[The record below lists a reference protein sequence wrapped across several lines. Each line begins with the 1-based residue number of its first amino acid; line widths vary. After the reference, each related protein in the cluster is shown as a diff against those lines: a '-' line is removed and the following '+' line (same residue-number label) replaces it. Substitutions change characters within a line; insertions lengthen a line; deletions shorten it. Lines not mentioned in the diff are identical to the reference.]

1 MRIQKV
7 ASDVRGRNVTGGEM
21 AAMIC
26 TESKGSLPRRYAI
39 ADFSGRQIE
48 VPVAKEDDYSYFA
61 LDQAGDIR
69 KYYGENGYVVVR
81 GLLPQGLCD
90 CATTSFEEEVKPF
103 GGFIYRQASANPE
116 RHVFTNEGYMLN
128 SILNVQSLD
137 RRRFA
142 GFRQAGLDLL
152 THVNM
157 QCAVSTILGSPG
169 KLVQSMYF
177 DGNPV
182 TWPHQDTYYLDAEE
196 IGRMTAAWVAVEDIA
211 PGAGRFFVY
220 PKSHL
225 IDMAK
230 NGGDFDIAFHHE
242 RYKELVKRVIRE
254 QGLDCR
260 APALSKGDVLF
271 WAAKTIHGSLC
282 TTEPTRSRR
291 SFTAHFIPD
300 RSRFLQ
306 FQTRVRPLK
315 TTLVNGM
322 RVHHPK
328 DLSKSGNRTVL
339 FVETRFPRAFQMAKR
354 AATKFVTR

>member
-1 MRIQKV
+1 MV
-7 ASDVRGRNVTGGEM
+7 SGG
-21 AAMIC
+21 
-26 TESKGSLPRRYAI
+26 SKRSSTRYYEI
-39 ADFSGRQIE
+39 ADFSGLKIDI
-48 VPVAKEDDYSYFA
+48 PVAEEDDYPYFA
-61 LDQAGDIR
+61 LDQDVDIR
-69 KYYGENGYVVVR
+69 KYYNENGYVVVR
-81 GLLPQGLCD
+81 GLLPQYLCER
-90 CATTSFEEEVKPF
+90 ATALFAAEVKTF
-103 GGFIYRQASANPE
+103 RGYIYRQASGSPE
-116 RHVFTNEGYMLN
+116 RHLFTNEGFMLN

-137 RRRFA
+137 RRRFP

-152 THVNM
+152 THANM
-157 QCAVSTILGSPG
+157 QRAVSTILGEPG

-220 PKSHL
+220 PGSHL

-242 RYKELVKRVIRE
+242 RYKQLVKRVIRE
-254 QGLDCR
+254 QGLVCR

-300 RSRFLQ
+300 RCRFLQ
-306 FQTRVRPLK
+306 FQTRVKPLK
-315 TTLVNGM
+315 TEFVNAM
-322 RVHHPK
+322 KVHHPK
-328 DLSKSGNRTVL
+328 DLSKTANRAVL
-339 FVETRFPRAFQMAKR
+339 FLETRFPRTFQLAKR
-354 AATKFVTR
+354 AAIKLVTR

>member
-1 MRIQKV
+1 MSLV
-7 ASDVRGRNVTGGEM
+7 GGGGDGLHRAE
-21 AAMIC
+21 
-26 TESKGSLPRRYAI
+26 TSFPRLYGI
-39 ADFSGRQIE
+39 ADFSGREIE
-48 VPVAKEDDYSYFA
+48 VPVAAEDDYPYFV
-61 LDQAGDIR
+61 LDQAADIR
-69 KYYGENGYVVVR
+69 KYYDENGYVVVR
-81 GLLPQGLCD
+81 GLLPQDLCD
-90 CATTSFEEEVKPF
+90 RATASFEAEVKPF

-116 RHVFTNEGYMLN
+116 RHVFTNEGFMLN
-128 SILNVQSLD
+128 TILNVQSLD
-137 RRRFA
+137 RRHFA

-152 THVNM
+152 THANM
-157 QCAVSTILGSPG
+157 QRAVSTILGEPG

-196 IGRMTAAWVAVEDIA
+196 IGRMTAAWIAVEDIA

-242 RYKELVKRVIRE
+242 RYKELVKQVIRE
-254 QGLDCR
+254 QGLVCR

-271 WAAKTIHGSLC
+271 WAAKTIHGSLR

-315 TTLVNGM
+315 TELVNGM

-328 DLSKSGNRTVL
+328 DLSKAANRAVL
-339 FVETRFPRAFQMAKR
+339 FVETRFPRTFQMTKR
-354 AATKFVTR
+354 AAIKLVTR

>member
-1 MRIQKV
+1 MN
-7 ASDVRGRNVTGGEM
+7 ARGTEV
-21 AAMIC
+21 AAMVSVW
-26 TESKGSLPRRYAI
+26 SKRSSARYYEI
-39 ADFSGRQIE
+39 ADFSGQEID
-48 VPVAKEDDYSYFA
+48 VPVAEEDDFPYFV
-61 LDQAGDIR
+61 LDQDTEAR
-69 KYYGENGYVVVR
+69 KYYNENGYVVVR
-81 GLLPQGLCD
+81 GLLPQDLCER
-90 CATTSFEEEVKPF
+90 ATASFEAEVKPF
-103 GGFIYRQASANPE
+103 RGFIYRQASGSPE
-116 RHVFTNEGYMLN
+116 RHLFTNEGFMLN

-137 RRRFA
+137 RRRFP

-152 THVNM
+152 THANL
-157 QCAVSTILGSPG
+157 QRAVSTIVGEPG

-220 PKSHL
+220 PGSHL

-254 QGLDCR
+254 QGLVCR

-271 WAAKTIHGSLC
+271 WAAKTIHGSLR

-300 RSRFLQ
+300 RCRFFQ
-306 FQTRVRPLK
+306 FKTRNRPRNKQLGTGIK
-315 TTLVNGM
+315 VE
-322 RVHHPK
+322 HPK
-328 DLSKSGNRTVL
+328 DLSKAANRAVL
-339 FVETRFPRAFQMAKR
+339 FLETRFPRAFQLMKR
-354 AATKFVTR
+354 AAIKAVTH

>member
-1 MRIQKV
+1 
-7 ASDVRGRNVTGGEM
+7 M
-21 AAMIC
+21 AFS
-26 TESKGSLPRRYAI
+26 ESKRSFPRLYEI
-39 ADFSGRQIE
+39 ADFSGRKIE
-48 VPVAKEDDYSYFA
+48 VPVTEEDDYPYFA
-61 LDQAGDIR
+61 PDQAADIR
-69 KYYGENGYVVVR
+69 KYYDENGYVVVR
-81 GLLPQGLCD
+81 GLLPQSLCD
-90 CATTSFEEEVKPF
+90 RATTSFEAEVKPF
-103 GGFIYRQASANPE
+103 DGFIYRQASGNPE
-116 RHVFTNEGYMLN
+116 RHVFTSEGYMLN

-137 RRRFA
+137 RRHFA
-142 GFRQAGLDLL
+142 GFRRAGLDLL

-157 QCAVSTILGSPG
+157 QRAVSTILGEPG

-196 IGRMTAAWVAVEDIA
+196 IGRMTAAWVAAEDIA

-220 PKSHL
+220 SKSHL

-242 RYKELVKRVIRE
+242 RYKELVKQVIRE
-254 QGLDCR
+254 QGVVCR

-282 TTEPTRSRR
+282 TTEPKRSRR
-291 SFTAHFIPD
+291 SFTAHFIPE

-328 DLSKSGNRTVL
+328 DLSKSGNRAVL

-354 AATKFVTR
+354 AAIKLVTR